1 MPSEIDEPGAP
12 IPNDNRVSLRVKPQ
26 ELVAVVRFTG
36 LWSAASY
43 QERLTKLLVAIEAAG
58 YRTAGNAR
66 FARFDP
72 PWTPW
77 FIRRNEIQIPV
88 ALTA

>member
-1 MPSEIDEPGAP
+1 M
-12 IPNDNRVSLRVKPQ
+12 PQ
-26 ELVAVVRFTG
+26 ELVAVDRFTG
-36 LWSAASY
+36 RWSSASY
-43 QERLTKLLVAIEAAG
+43 QERVSKLLIAIAAAG
-58 YRTAGNAR
+58 YQAAGNAR

-88 ALTA
+88 APLA

>member
-1 MPSEIDEPGAP
+1 
-12 IPNDNRVSLRVKPQ
+12 
-26 ELVAVVRFTG
+26 
-36 LWSAASY
+36 
-43 QERLTKLLVAIEAAG
+43 LLIAIAAAG
-58 YRTAGNAR
+58 YQTAGNAR

-88 ALTA
+88 APLA